1 MNYINWD
8 WQNNDVVCTHPY
20 IERVWCTA
28 ADMRMHQNDPHN
40 FRSFTHLLM
49 KNGEIKDF
57 MDVKESFDA
66 AEEYLQSLGDQP
78 FN

>member
-1 MNYINWD
+1 MCAYPHDWAVKEHCKINH
-8 WQNNDVVCTHPY
+8 NDQP
-20 IERVWCTA
+20 
-28 ADMRMHQNDPHN
+28 D

-49 KNGEIKDF
+49 KNGERKDF
-57 MDVKESFDA
+57 MDAKESFDA